1 MNSDFDIPLKVVKF
15 NFDLSVLQ
23 RRCLKWILKFSKNE
37 IKQLKEHIYLLFLYN
52 VDIVAFILFVKIYK
66 KI

>member
-1 MNSDFDIPLKVVKF
+1 MDKRNSKK
-15 NFDLSVLQ
+15 
-23 RRCLKWILKFSKNE
+23 E

-66 KI
+66 NISVANLF